1 MNKPHSK
8 MPKFDWPTLKRLFTY
23 IFVPYKLRFLV
34 VLCCILVSALASVAG
49 SLFLRLLIDTYIVP
63 MAQNPETASFTPLI
77 QALLVMATIYA
88 AGVIAT
94 FMYNRL
100 MITIAQGTLKTLRDG
115 MFTHMQK
122 LSIRFFDTQ
131 SHGDLMSLYTNDTD
145 TLRQMVSQSI
155 PNFVNSII
163 TVLAIF
169 FAMLFTSWQLTLVV
183 LFSLAIMLRISS
195 FVAGKSGAYFVEQ
208 QKAIGKTNGYIEEM
222 INGQKI
228 IKVFTYEEKA
238 KEHFDALNDELNNH
252 AFNANRFANIL
263 MPIMGN
269 ISYIQYVLVAIAG
282 GMLAIHGI
290 GALTLGIIAAF
301 LQLSRTINMPIN
313 QMANQLNA
321 VVMALAGTKRI
332 FALLDEET
340 EGDEGYIT
348 LVNLSDT
355 GEETEERTER
365 WAWKDTRTGTLTEL
379 QGRVSL
385 TDVDFGY
392 TEETLV
398 LKNITIHA
406 EPGQKIA
413 LVGATGAGK
422 TTITNL
428 INRFYDLADGKIRY
442 DGININKICKAD
454 LRRSLGVV
462 LQDVHLFSGTVM
474 DNIRYGNLEAS
485 DDEVIKAAKLANAD
499 SFIAHLP
506 QGYQTQLS
514 GDGSTLSQGQRQLIS
529 IARAIVADPP
539 VLVLDEATSSID
551 THTEEVVQKGMDAL
565 MEGRTVFVIAHR
577 LSTIHNADLIMV
589 LQMGEIIE
597 KGTHAELMALKGQ
610 YYRLYTGVFEL
621 E

>member
-49 SLFLRLLIDTYIVP
+49 SLFLRILIDTYIVP

-77 QALLVMATIYA
+77 QALLVMAAIYA

-122 LSIRFFDTQ
+122 LSIRFFDTK

-183 LFSLAIMLRISS
+183 LFSLAIMLGISS

-208 QKAIGKTNGYIEEM
+208 QKSIGKTNGYIEEM

-228 IKVFTYEEKA
+228 IKVFTYEQKA
-238 KEHFDALNDELNNH
+238 KDRFDALNDELNNH

-282 GMLAIHGI
+282 GMLAINGM

-332 FALLDEET
+332 FELLDEEI

-348 LVNLSDT
+348 LVNLSET
-355 GEETEERTER
+355 GEETEEKTER
-365 WAWKDTRTGTLTEL
+365 WAWKDNRTGNLTEL

-392 TEETLV
+392 SEETLV

-428 INRFYDLADGKIRY
+428 INRFYDLADGK
-442 DGININKICKAD
+442 N
-454 LRRSLGVV
+454 SL
-462 LQDVHLFSGTVM
+462 
-474 DNIRYGNLEAS
+474 
-485 DDEVIKAAKLANAD
+485 
-499 SFIAHLP
+499 
-506 QGYQTQLS
+506 
-514 GDGSTLSQGQRQLIS
+514 
-529 IARAIVADPP
+529 
-539 VLVLDEATSSID
+539 
-551 THTEEVVQKGMDAL
+551 
-565 MEGRTVFVIAHR
+565 
-577 LSTIHNADLIMV
+577 
-589 LQMGEIIE
+589 
-597 KGTHAELMALKGQ
+597 
-610 YYRLYTGVFEL
+610 
-621 E
+621 